1 VWLSWCLYICFA
13 NHLCSWVWETAC
25 EEGLIKD
32 STIECKVGGY
42 VLTSYGGLP
51 CGYHVLCMHKNF
63 CVWVIFVLGIEC
75 FLGKI
80 VSLELAYK
88 FLSNKIGVNL
98 MTKKGV
104 WWKNVHRVVSCQ
116 LGLICVPIFVCLCLH
131 FALYQGEVTLS
142 IVNLHT
148 QSN

>member
-1 VWLSWCLYICFA
+1 MFVHCFA
-13 NHLCSWVWETAC
+13 NHLYSWVWQTAY

-32 STIECKVGGY
+32 STIECKVGDC
-42 VLTSYGGLP
+42 VLTSY
-51 CGYHVLCMHKNF
+51 CGYHVATMYCACIKSLCLSYF
-63 CVWVIFVLGIEC
+63 CIIGIEC

-80 VSLELAYK
+80 VSFEVAYK

-131 FALYQGEVTLS
+131 FALYQGKVTLS
-142 IVNLHT
+142 IMNLHT